1 MCCPAESWPRDGAGT
16 EVALVAGVLRTP
28 PSQLMQG
35 ADVIVSVRPEHFRVQ
50 DEGELG
56 QLSGIVK
63 VVMPLGPQVI
73 YDVEIPGGTGVKI
86 SQPRDGLQRSAPE
99 RKHHSLFTD
108 LSGCVPYLSCA
119 IRAPR
124 SCPMSIPVS
133 RRHLLGTGA
142 AFGAAALIP
151 VSLPV
156 SLRAQGKTLVA
167 ATFPGTWNEAHREFL
182 APAFTKRTG
191 ASVTQSI
198 LLGNDQLSRLMAA
211 KGGKP
216 PFDVALFDSPQVL
229 DAAKQGLIV
238 EYPARQVAELQGS
251 AAGVP
256 GQVGPAH
263 YHADRRDRL
272 QPAEDQDSAE
282 ELGCVVGSAIQG
294 AGRAHGSEQPARHCL
309 SRRDQ
314 PLARRERGELRAGIQ
329 GAAGNAAECRGNRRK
344 SRRLCNAM
352 AAGADRHRAVQFQF
366 RADPQG
372 KGCAGRAVDPGHG
385 RGRLVHQHAR
395 RRQCCRAR
403 PRRRSTS
410 IRISIRPCRARWRG
424 RHTTSSRPTAR

>member
-1 MCCPAESWPRDGAGT
+1 
-16 EVALVAGVLRTP
+16 
-28 PSQLMQG
+28 
-35 ADVIVSVRPEHFRVQ
+35 
-50 DEGELG
+50 
-56 QLSGIVK
+56 
-63 VVMPLGPQVI
+63 
-73 YDVEIPGGTGVKI
+73 
-86 SQPRDGLQRSAPE
+86 
-99 RKHHSLFTD
+99 
-108 LSGCVPYLSCA
+108 
-119 IRAPR
+119 
-124 SCPMSIPVS
+124 MSIPVS

-238 EYPARQVAELQGS
+238 EYPGAKSPNYKDLLPEFQDKWGPRITMQIVGIGYNPQKIKTPPKSWDVLWDPQYKGRVGLTALNSQLGIAFLAEINRLRG
-251 AAGVP
+251 GNEENFE
-256 GQVGPAH
+256 PAFK
-263 YHADRRDRL
+263 AL
-272 QPAEDQDSAE
+272 
-282 ELGCVVGSAIQG
+282 
-294 AGRAHGSEQPARHCL
+294 
-309 SRRDQ
+309 
-314 PLARRERGELRAGIQ
+314 
-329 GAAGNAAECRGNRRK
+329 AGNAAECRGNRRK
-344 SRRLCNAM
+344 SRRLCNVM
-352 AAGADRHRAVQFQF
+352 AAGADRHCAVQFQF

-372 KGCAGRAVDPGHG
+372 KGCSGRAVDPGHG

-395 RRQCCRAR
+395 RA
-403 PRRRSTS
+403 PMLPSPTSPSSTS
-410 IRISIRPCRARWRG
+410 IRISIRPCRPQWRS
-424 RHTTSSRPTAR
+424 RHTTSSRPTAK